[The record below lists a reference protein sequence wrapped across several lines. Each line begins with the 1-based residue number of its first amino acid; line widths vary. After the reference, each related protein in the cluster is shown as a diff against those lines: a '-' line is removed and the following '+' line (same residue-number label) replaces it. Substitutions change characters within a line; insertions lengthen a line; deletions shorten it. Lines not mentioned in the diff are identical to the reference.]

1 MKRTCTKCSV
11 EKELSV
17 KNFRADKR
25 YSGGLARWCRAC
37 HGQASTKWTRKQ
49 ADKDPDFYKNSA
61 LRKHGTTEK
70 WHEEKLVEQ
79 GGTCALCPATKS
91 LNNNRLSIDHD
102 HSICPGKYSCD
113 KCRRG
118 LLCSDC
124 NTKLGYL
131 EATLRES
138 SVTPHPGTWTEKAV
152 EYIQKYEEI
161 KLREFVA
168 QFPTWEAHP
177 MWGNIRVPW
186 PPPPADGAR
195 IVEIGAP
202 ALFGIELPE
211 GATITGLRWDA
222 DLRVSGPYQGLK
234 RSEYPGKLWSPFQDT
249 VKITGADKPVEEI

>member
-1 MKRTCTKCSV
+1 MSKERNEYHKDWRDKKAKEDPFYSHKKAL
-11 EKELSV
+11 KELY
-17 KNFRADKR
+17 KTTKEWYDNK
-25 YSGGLARWCRAC
+25 LA
-37 HGQASTKWTRKQ
+37 
-49 ADKDPDFYKNSA
+49 
-61 LRKHGTTEK
+61 
-70 WHEEKLVEQ
+70 EQ
-79 GGTCALCPATKS
+79 GGTCALCPS
-91 LNNNRLSIDHD
+91 LRQASRSEKRLSVDHN
-102 HSICPGKYSCD
+102 HAHCPGKRACG
-113 KCRRG
+113 KCNRG
-118 LLCSDC
+118 LLCFNC
-124 NTKLGYL
+124 NKRLGHL
-131 EATLRES
+131 EALRKEAI
-138 SVTPHPGTWTEKAV
+138 TIIPERGTWLERAV